1 MNYTLYKIGAVK
13 DGNGKLVAWYDR
25 EDKTLD
31 INNRIYTNVVDDEMA
46 LDMVVA
52 FLGLP
57 EKNYSEDEMLDAE
70 YDLAV
75 AQMGA

>member
-13 DGNGKLVAWYDR
+13 DVNGKLVAWYDR
-25 EDKTLD
+25 EDKTLE
-31 INNRIYTNVVDDEMA
+31 INNRVYANIIDDEMA
-46 LDMVVA
+46 MDCVVA
-52 FLGLP
+52 VLGLP